1 MKSQP
6 PPSQITT
13 TSTTSSI
20 KPHYFFPSTTRASRT
35 KVLCVSHNNIIMST
49 PCLPVPKRTKK
60 RKVNWKA
67 SSRSRKKVNDD
78 NEDDQDHD
86 NNNNDVISFDDVT
99 MDASE
104 YLSRVSQQ
112 AKNMPDIFTD
122 KSANNEN
129 GNKKKLLKKNKQQQ
143 QEQQNDHGDDVLVVP
158 IDGCAASISYMLTR
172 STLTPPPTKNHLPCT
187 ENNNSND
194 ISEWTKTVISNFER
208 LRNYLERCQQQGI
221 GGKQT
226 TRLPLPPM
234 KDRPSWHIFCVG
246 IDEANGNIDA
256 YYGDDDGEE
265 EGKGDSNNND
275 IQQSN
280 NGYEEEEQKVNDTDT
295 NGISLW
301 RRNLPDG
308 GHPPTVRLLLQMD
321 QVMIRRILSHLT
333 HFVHLGWSAGTGRR
347 SEWIYALLARL
358 EKPIHRDD
366 ASVLFGFLKDLTLA
380 RSKIT
385 DFEGE
390 TSSACLAKL
399 NVLITLVGLYFE
411 QANGINAILTC
422 PSP

>member
-1 MKSQP
+1 MMIT
-6 PPSQITT
+6 ITT
-13 TSTTSSI
+13 TTT
-20 KPHYFFPSTTRASRT
+20 TTT
-35 KVLCVSHNNIIMST
+35 IN
-49 PCLPVPKRTKK
+49 
-60 RKVNWKA
+60 
-67 SSRSRKKVNDD
+67 NDD
-78 NEDDQDHD
+78 ND
-86 NNNNDVISFDDVT
+86 NVISFDDVT

-122 KSANNEN
+122 KSTTTANSI
-129 GNKKKLLKKNKQQQ
+129 KKKMLKKNKQQQ
-143 QEQQNDHGDDVLVVP
+143 QQQQNDHDHDDDDVLP
-158 IDGCAASISYMLTR
+158 IDGCAASISYMLKR
-172 STLTPPPTKNHLPCT
+172 STLTPPPTKHHLPCT
-187 ENNNSND
+187 ENDND
-194 ISEWTKTVISNFER
+194 ISEWAKTVITNFER
-208 LRNYLERCQQQGI
+208 LRDYLERCKQQGI

-234 KDRPSWHIFCVG
+234 KDRPSWHNFCVG

-256 YYGDDDGEE
+256 YYGDDGGEDDDE
-265 EGKGDSNNND
+265 RKDNNND
-275 IQQSN
+275 KNDNQQSN
-280 NGYEEEEQKVNDTDT
+280 NGREEEEQKVNDTATDD
-295 NGISLW
+295 IPSW
-301 RRNLPDG
+301 RRTLPDG

-333 HFVHLGWSAGTGRR
+333 HFVHLGWSVGTGRR

-366 ASVLFGFLKDLTLA
+366 ASVLFGFLKDLTQA

-385 DFEGE
+385 DFEDE
-390 TSSACLAKL
+390 TSLACLAKL

-422 PSP
+422 PSS